1 MAEDSQIETHG
12 TAWLPLSV
20 TMIDN
25 DEEDDGHDD
34 TLI

>member
-1 MAEDSQIETHG
+1 MAEDSQIETHVG

-34 TLI
+34 VH